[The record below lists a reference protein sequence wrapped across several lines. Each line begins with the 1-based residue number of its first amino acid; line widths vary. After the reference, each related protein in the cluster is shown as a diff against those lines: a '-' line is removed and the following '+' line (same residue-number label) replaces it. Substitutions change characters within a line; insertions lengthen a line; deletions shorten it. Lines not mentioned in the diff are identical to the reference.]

1 MFPVISNFSVRSA
14 TTNNFCKL
22 FHWFIW
28 IFFTITY
35 STKHLNKSRFHEFVQ
50 FVELAAAFACQ
61 VADFVQNRR
70 DFALFVNR
78 RK

>member
-1 MFPVISNFSVRSA
+1 MYWVS
-14 TTNNFCKL
+14 
-22 FHWFIW
+22 
-28 IFFTITY
+28 
-35 STKHLNKSRFHEFVQ
+35 KHLNESEFHEFVQ